1 MKDNLE
7 PDILKHHEY
16 PTIEGKFKSIY
27 MLSSIL
33 INKMKLKMND
43 LYTNSNVKNPV
54 VTSQIHKIILDLFI
68 EDYYPLLSRNIK
80 FDIHTM
86 TVIMGGTAFNMNIP
100 IKMNKNLYT
109 QSDDIDIKI
118 YTTDINTQVKN
129 NSKLSNVL
137 SIFKYVMVIICFYIK
152 QIVAEIIEYSRNAFE
167 PLEPYIK
174 RTMKNMGNMGNMGN
188 LYNKTIKLSSMSK
201 NKTKVSE
208 VMQSGRINY
217 VKNKNLIK
225 LKQRRFG
232 ILKSFKFKIQF
243 KKENENEKTKDI
255 IDITDMSYN
264 DTYNLLMSK
273 LVDPDIMITTKIS
286 YSIKH
291 IKLIIPYEKSRP
303 TITFSDTKIIY
314 PSIYNPYFFSYYFM
328 NIHKNVKNLQN
339 SENITLEQ
347 LLKQNINISS
357 IIDTKSCNNNCRY
370 ISIKY
375 LQIDIIYMLRFAELI
390 EHEDILKGIIVV
402 PVGSIYKYYKY
413 LIKFIRTYIIKKFF
427 NGTLANNKNFID
439 SCRKLIRYVE
449 NNLNRETKSEN
460 EALPIN
466 ILCKN
471 IISNFHQS
479 FFINQK
485 LFPEYESLREMVND
499 YNTTV
504 KYINRSCSLFK
515 KLDDDQDDSG
525 KTLDSISIQFGDNK
539 FKDEMSKNKENSIEG
554 GGKKYKN
561 KIILHDNYSYED
573 IELDDK
579 HYKDSSKNIN
589 KNIIKNI
596 SKGKDNDKK
605 SLKNKL
611 KSSEDKIIIN
621 KIYKMLKNEIQFLG
635 KLSQSIKK

>member
-7 PDILKHHEY
+7 PDIVKHHEF
-16 PTIEGKFKSIY
+16 PHLEGKFKITY
-27 MLSSIL
+27 ILPSIL
-33 INKMKLKMND
+33 INKMHIKMNE
-43 LYTNSNVKNPV
+43 LYNNSNVKNPV

-86 TVIMGGTAFNMNIP
+86 AVIMGGTAFNMNIP
-100 IKMNKNLYT
+100 NKMNKNLYT
-109 QSDDIDIKI
+109 PSDDVDIKI
-118 YTTDINTQVKN
+118 YTTEINTQFKN
-129 NSKLSNVL
+129 NGKLSHVL
-137 SIFKYVMVIICFYIK
+137 SIFKNVMVIICFYIK

-174 RTMKNMGNMGNMGN
+174 RTMKNMRSI
-188 LYNKTIKLSSMSK
+188 YNKTIKLSSMNK
-201 NKTKVSE
+201 KKTKNNTKNNKKVSHVE
-208 VMQSGRINY
+208 QNGGVNY

-255 IDITDMSYN
+255 IDITDLSYN

-314 PSIYNPYFFSYYFM
+314 PSIHNPYFFSYYLM
-328 NIHKNVKNLQN
+328 NSQKNNKNLHN
-339 SENITLEQ
+339 LENITLEQ

-390 EHEDILKGIIVV
+390 EHEDILKGIIIV

-427 NGTLANNKNFID
+427 NGTLANNKSFID
-439 SCRKLIRYVE
+439 SSRKLIRYVE

-460 EALPIN
+460 EELPIN

-471 IISNFHQS
+471 IISNFHQA
-479 FFINQK
+479 FFINQTM
-485 LFPEYESLREMVND
+485 FPEYESLRELVND
-499 YNTTV
+499 YNNTV
-504 KYINRSCSLFK
+504 KFINRSCSLFK

-539 FKDEMSKNKENSIEG
+539 FKDEMSKSDDNMEG
-554 GGKKYKN
+554 GGKKT

-579 HYKDSSKNIN
+579 HYKDIDK
-589 KNIIKNI
+589 
-596 SKGKDNDKK
+596 SKGNDKK
-605 SLKNKL
+605 TKIQKIKSLEN
-611 KSSEDKIIIN
+611 KIIID
-621 KIYKMLKNEIQFLG
+621 KIHKMLKNEIQFLG
-635 KLSQSIKK
+635 KLSQSIKN